1 MFCTKCGAQNPD
13 DARFCF
19 SCGTALPTEGMA
31 PPQAVPSPAVSAA
44 APPSPREPHYAG
56 FWRRFVAMLIDGL
69 ILAIPS
75 SILAVSF
82 GLMSILP
89 SLSQINDWESG
100 NVDILGLLGTIFMMS
115 IWMRVVLGAL
125 KWLYHALFESSK
137 LQATPGKM
145 ALGIIVT
152 DSQGNRISFARAT
165 GRHFAK
171 IISTITLLIGFMM
184 AGWTRKKQA
193 LHDMLADTLVVLR

>member
-31 PPQAVPSPAVSAA
+31 PPQVVPSPTVSAT
-44 APPSPREPHYAG
+44 APPPPKEPHYAG

-75 SILAVSF
+75 SILAFSF
-82 GLMSILP
+82 GLMSLLP
-89 SLSQINDWESG
+89 TLSQINDWESG
-100 NVDILGLLGTIFMMS
+100 NVDVFGLLGTLITMS
-115 IWMRVVLGAL
+115 IWVRIVLGAL

-152 DSQGNRISFARAT
+152 DASGNRISFARAT